1 MVYELPKFGK
11 LLGSDGC
18 LEFRV
23 SFCFHN
29 GIADAIDYIITTA
42 NCRFARPLNVTFGSN
57 RLPPL
62 RIELFQRISCLY
74 NLNEKFIYF

>member
-42 NCRFARPLNVTFGSN
+42 NCRFERTLNVTFGSN
-57 RLPPL
+57 GLL
-62 RIELFQRISCLY
+62 QIRIELYQRFFCLY
-74 NLNEKFIYF
+74 YLNEKFIYF